1 MDDSFKEKL
10 TDILKDRISI
20 SEGTR
25 ANYARGEDAYEPV
38 LSQAVVFP
46 ESNEEVSKILKLC
59 NENKVPVVPFGTGTS
74 LEGHAV
80 GNEKGI
86 TISLEKMNKVLSVN
100 AADFDCRVQA
110 NVTRKQ
116 LNEYLREDGVF
127 FPIDPGADAAL
138 GGMAACSA
146 SGTMAVK
153 YGTMRTVVTGL
164 TVVLPN
170 GEIIKTGTRAKKSS
184 AGYNLTNLFI
194 GSEGTLGIITEVH
207 LRLSPI
213 PESIMSAVCHFP
225 DLESAVLT
233 AQEVIQYGVP
243 IARIEMLNKDQME
256 ISIKYSKLDK
266 AEPLPTLF
274 FEFHGSEPS
283 NKESINIVEE
293 LSKNNGGSDFK
304 WAESLEERNK
314 LWKAR
319 HEIYYAVKSQGT
331 NVKIYATDVCVP
343 ISKLV
348 ECIKFSENEI
358 QQHGLKAPM
367 VGHVGD
373 GNFHVTVIYDPSKEG
388 EYEIIRNFSDKLI
401 DKALELEGT
410 ITGEHGIGLQKKK
423 YLLREHADNLPVMK
437 AIAIASEEDLATAK
451 IFQKHADMLL
461 FDSKP
466 PSGASRPGGNALS
479 FEWSLVANQDW
490 RLPWMLAG
498 GIDVANLSL
507 AVEISGASAID
518 VSSGVEDSKGF
529 KSPVKIKELLYF
541 AATL

>member
-1 MDDSFKEKL
+1 MNDTLKQKFTE
-10 TDILKDRISI
+10 ILNDRISF

-46 ESNEEVSKILKLC
+46 ENNEEVSKILKLC
-59 NENKVPVVPFGTGTS
+59 NEHKVPVVPFGTGTS

-80 GNEKGI
+80 GNKNGI

-138 GGMAACSA
+138 GGMAVCSA

-153 YGTMRTVVTGL
+153 YGTMRTVVSGL
-164 TVVLPN
+164 TVVLAN
-170 GEIIKTGTRAKKSS
+170 GDIIKTGTRAKKSS

-233 AQEVIQYGVP
+233 AQEVIQYGIP

-256 ISIKYSKLDK
+256 ISIKYSKLEN

-274 FEFHGSEPS
+274 FEFHGSES
-283 NKESINIVEE
+283 ANKEAIKIVEE

-319 HEIYYAVKSQGT
+319 HEIYYAVKAQGE
-331 NVKIYATDVCVP
+331 NVKIYATDICVP
-343 ISKLV
+343 ISNLV
-348 ECIKFSENEI
+348 ECIKFSEKEI

-373 GNFHVTVIYDPSKEG
+373 GNFHVTVIYDPAKEG
-388 EYEIIRNFSDKLI
+388 EYKIIRDFSDKLI

-423 YLLREHADNLPVMK
+423 YLLKEHPDNLPVMK
-437 AIAIASEEDLATAK
+437 SIKRSIDPNNIMNPGKVFDL
-451 IFQKHADMLL
+451 
-461 FDSKP
+461 
-466 PSGASRPGGNALS
+466 N
-479 FEWSLVANQDW
+479 
-490 RLPWMLAG
+490 
-498 GIDVANLSL
+498 
-507 AVEISGASAID
+507 
-518 VSSGVEDSKGF
+518 
-529 KSPVKIKELLYF
+529 
-541 AATL
+541 